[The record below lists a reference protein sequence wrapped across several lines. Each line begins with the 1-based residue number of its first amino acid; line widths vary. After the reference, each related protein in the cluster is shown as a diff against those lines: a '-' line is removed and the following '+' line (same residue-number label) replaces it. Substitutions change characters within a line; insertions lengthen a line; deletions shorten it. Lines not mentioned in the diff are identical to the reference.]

1 MIKSSNKKFNGNE
14 LKYLKNCLD
23 NGLKFS
29 KKEGSYTFRLEKL
42 WSKFHKTKHSVTI
55 NSCTSGLHVSLLA
68 LGISKGDE
76 VLVSALTPI
85 MCGTVIHFTGATPVY
100 VDVDSD
106 TFLMSA
112 KDLKKKITKKTKAI
126 ILVHMYGGV
135 NNIKLFQKI
144 AKKNNLY
151 LIEDCAEALGAK
163 DENGILAGSTS
174 DLNCWSFQSAK
185 QITCGDGGIV
195 STNNKK
201 LAIKVRKI
209 SNLGFKFLSEDSGQI
224 ALTKEKR
231 QNPNFKRFD
240 QIGFN
245 YRLNEF
251 SAAIALA
258 QFEQVNKFIQLRRMM
273 GKKIEKIVNKYSF
286 VKAQFLNK
294 KTYSTYYTAAVKI
307 LELKKIPWK
316 EFKKKFIEFGGSDGI
331 YAPAQII
338 QNEPV
343 IKRKLIGRCF
353 SSCKLDCVK
362 NCNGTPTASLLQKSL
377 LLFTTNQ
384 TSSAEINKQAKS
396 LKKTLQ
402 FFSNYI

>member
-14 LKYLKNCLD
+14 LKYLKFCLD
-23 NGLKFS
+23 SGLKFT
-29 KKEGSYTFRLEKL
+29 KKEGSYTLRLEKL
-42 WSKFHKTKHSVTI
+42 WSKFHKIKHSVTI

-68 LGISKGDE
+68 LGISKSDE

-85 MCGTVIHFTGATPVY
+85 MCGTTIHFTGATPVY
-100 VDVDSD
+100 VDVDKD

-112 KDLKKKITKKTKAI
+112 KDAERKITKNTKAI

-135 NNIKLFQKI
+135 NNIKLFQNI
-144 AKKNNLY
+144 AKKNNIY

-185 QITCGDGGIV
+185 HITCGDGGIV

-201 LAIKVRKI
+201 FATNVRKI
-209 SNLGFKFLSEDSGQI
+209 SNLGFKFLSADSGQI
-224 ALTKEKR
+224 SLTKEKR
-231 QNPNFKRFD
+231 QDTNFKRFD
-240 QIGFN
+240 KIGFN

-251 SAAIALA
+251 SAGIALA
-258 QFEQVNKFIQLRRMM
+258 QFEKVNKFLSLRRKM
-273 GKKIEKIVNKYSF
+273 GKKIERIVNKYSF
-286 VKAQFLNK
+286 VKSQFINK
-294 KTYSTYYTAAVKI
+294 KAYSTYYTVAVKI
-307 LELKKIPWK
+307 LNLKKLPWK
-316 EFKKKFIEFGGSDGI
+316 KFRKKFIEYGGTDGI

-343 IKRKLIGRCF
+343 IKKKLIGRCF
-353 SSCKLDCVK
+353 SSCKYGCVRF
-362 NCNGTPTASLLQKSL
+362 CGGTPHASLLQKSL

-384 TSSAEINKQAKS
+384 MTNLEINKQATALS
-396 LKKTLQ
+396 RTLK
-402 FFSNYI
+402 FFNSYL

>member
-14 LKYLKNCLD
+14 LKYLKLCLD

-42 WSKFHKTKHSVTI
+42 WSKFHKIKHSVTI

-85 MCGTVIHFTGATPVY
+85 MCGTTIHFTGATPIY
-100 VDVDSD
+100 VDVDKD

-112 KDLKKKITKKTKAI
+112 KDAERKITKNTKAI

-135 NNIKLFQKI
+135 NNIKLFQNI
-144 AKKNNLY
+144 AKKNNIY

-185 QITCGDGGIV
+185 HITCGDGGIV

-201 LAIKVRKI
+201 FATNVRKI
-209 SNLGFKFLSEDSGQI
+209 SNLGFKFLSADSGQV

-231 QNPNFKRFD
+231 QNTNFKRFD
-240 QIGFN
+240 KIGFN

-251 SAAIALA
+251 SAGIALA
-258 QFEQVNKFIQLRRMM
+258 QFEKLNKFLYLRRKM
-273 GKKIEKIVNKYSF
+273 GKKIERIVNKYSF
-286 VKAQFLNK
+286 VKAQFINK
-294 KTYSTYYTAAVKI
+294 KAYSTYYTAAVKI
-307 LELKKIPWK
+307 LNIKKLPWIK
-316 EFKKKFIEFGGSDGI
+316 FKKKFIEYGGTDGI

-343 IKRKLIGRCF
+343 IKKKLIGRCF
-353 SSCKLDCVK
+353 SSCKYGCVRL
-362 NCNGTPTASLLQKSL
+362 CRGTPNASLLQKSL

-384 TSSAEINKQAKS
+384 MTNLEINRQAAS
-396 LKKTLQ
+396 LKKTLK
-402 FFSNYI
+402 FFNSYL

>member
-1 MIKSSNKKFNGNE
+1 MIKSTNQKFNGNE
-14 LKYLKNCLD
+14 LKYLKYCLD
-23 NGLKFS
+23 NRMKFS
-29 KKEGSYTFRLEKL
+29 KKEGSYTMRLEKL
-42 WSKFHKTKHSVTI
+42 WSKFHKITHSITI

-68 LGISKGDE
+68 IGISKGDE
-76 VLVSALTPI
+76 VLVPALTPI
-85 MCGTVIHFTGATPVY
+85 MCGTVIHFTGATPIY
-100 VDVDSD
+100 VDVESD

-144 AKKNNLY
+144 AKENNLY

-163 DENGILAGSTS
+163 DENGILAGSSS

-185 QITCGDGGIV
+185 HITCGDGGIV
-195 STNNKK
+195 STNNNK
-201 LAIKVRKI
+201 LAIKVRKF
-209 SNLGFKFLSEDSGQI
+209 SNLGFKFLSADSGQI

-251 SAAIALA
+251 SAGIALA
-258 QFEQVNKFIQLRRMM
+258 QFEQVSKFLSLRRMM
-273 GKKIEKIVNKYSF
+273 GTKIENIANKYSF
-286 VKAQFLNK
+286 IRAQFINRK
-294 KTYSTYYTAAVKI
+294 SYSTYYTAAVKI
-307 LELKKIPWK
+307 LDLKKIPWEK
-316 EFKKKFIEFGGSDGI
+316 FKKKFIEFGGKDGI

-343 IKRKLIGRCF
+343 IKKNLIGRCF
-353 SSCKLDCVK
+353 SSCKHDCVR
-362 NCNGTPTASLLQKSL
+362 NCKGTPVASLLQKSL

-384 TSSAEINKQAKS
+384 TTSLEINKQAKVLERT
-396 LKKTLQ
+396 LK
-402 FFSNYI
+402 FFNNYF